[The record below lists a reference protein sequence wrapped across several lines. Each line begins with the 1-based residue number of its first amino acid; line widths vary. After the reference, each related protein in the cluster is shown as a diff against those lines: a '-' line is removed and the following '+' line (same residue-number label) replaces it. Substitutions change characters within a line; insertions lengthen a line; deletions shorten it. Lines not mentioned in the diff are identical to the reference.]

1 MWLKCLLTNVWRCG
15 NVRGLTH
22 TEMRDSGAFWRWA
35 LRPNRGR
42 GVEVMLA
49 EWGSLVCYYLSV
61 TPSCNVVLLVNLKG
75 VPGVLD
81 GDRVLG
87 KMGSIA
93 E

>member
-1 MWLKCLLTNVWRCG
+1 M
-15 NVRGLTH
+15 
-22 TEMRDSGAFWRWA
+22 
-35 LRPNRGR
+35 
-42 GVEVMLA
+42 
-49 EWGSLVCYYLSV
+49 VCYYLSV
-61 TPSCNVVLLVNLKG
+61 TSNCNVVLLVNLKG